1 MRLRLLPSSFPGS
14 SPAGP
19 EAVDSAVGAPASGV
33 AAQPLTS
40 FLVEGAG
47 AGPLAV
53 DAGSLGLVGEPAE
66 MGRIAGLVLTHAH
79 IDHVASL
86 PMWVE
91 ALLSLDRAPVRVH
104 ASAGAVEALRA
115 HLFSGPLFPDFEALR
130 EADGRP
136 LMELVPFPEGAPFD
150 LAGFQVSAFPVAH
163 PVPTH
168 GLLVD
173 DGEQALLFGADSGPC
188 EALWQVAA
196 SAPRLRAV
204 VLEASFPERMQAIA
218 DGSGHLTPATL
229 ATELERVPDGVR
241 VLLAHLKPAYR
252 GEIIAELSR
261 RVGDAVEFL
270 EPGAWVDLGQ

>member
-14 SPAGP
+14 SH
-19 EAVDSAVGAPASGV
+19 EVSAPRV

-40 FLVEGAG
+40 FVVEGQG

-104 ASAGAVEALRA
+104 ASAGAIEALRA
-115 HLFSGPLFPDFEALR
+115 HLFSGSLFPDFEGLR

-136 LMELVPFPEGAPFD
+136 LMELVPFLEGSPFE
-150 LAGFQVSAFPVAH
+150 LVGFQVSAFPVAH

-173 DGEQALLFGADSGPC
+173 DGEDALLFGADSGPC

-196 SAPRLRAV
+196 SSPRLRAV

-229 ATELERVPDGVR
+229 AAELERAPAGVR

-252 GEIIAELSR
+252 EEIIDELTR
-261 RVGDAVEFL
+261 RVGGAVEFL
-270 EPGAWVDLGQ
+270 EPGSWVELGS

>member
-14 SPAGP
+14 SS
-19 EAVDSAVGAPASGV
+19 EASPSSLP
-33 AAQPLTS
+33 AQPLTS
-40 FLVEGAG
+40 FVVEGRG
-47 AGPLAV
+47 AGPLAI
-53 DAGSLGLVGEPAE
+53 DAGSVGLFGEPAE
-66 MGRIAGLVLTHAH
+66 MGQIRGLVLTHAH

-91 ALLSLDRAPVRVH
+91 GMLSLDRAPVRVH
-104 ASAGAVEALRA
+104 ASGGAIHALRA

-136 LMELVPFPEGAPFD
+136 LMELVPFPEGEPFE
-150 LAGFQVSAFPVAH
+150 LAGFDLRAFPVAH

-173 DGEQALLFGADSGPC
+173 DGQGAILFGADSGPC
-188 EALWQVAA
+188 DRLWEAAA
-196 SAPRLRAV
+196 EAPRLRAV

-229 ATELERVPDGVR
+229 AAELERVPEGVR